1 MDDKQIT
8 LITNGH
14 PGLLNDEDK
23 KNVPPKKEKLKK
35 EELEESNQKE
45 QENIDLRTIK
55 IKEKQYGTETEND
68 INGQD
73 MKFEKTEKASMC
85 NCGYWNN
92 LKSWCSKLCSSGTT
106 MD

>member
-23 KNVPPKKEKLKK
+23 KNVPPKKEKLKE

-55 IKEKQYGTETEND
+55 IKEKQYDAGTESD
-68 INGQD
+68 INGQG
-73 MKFEKTEKASMC
+73 MKFKKTEKVTMC
-85 NCGYWNN
+85 NCKCWNN
-92 LKSWCSKLCSSGTT
+92 LKSWCSKFCSSETT